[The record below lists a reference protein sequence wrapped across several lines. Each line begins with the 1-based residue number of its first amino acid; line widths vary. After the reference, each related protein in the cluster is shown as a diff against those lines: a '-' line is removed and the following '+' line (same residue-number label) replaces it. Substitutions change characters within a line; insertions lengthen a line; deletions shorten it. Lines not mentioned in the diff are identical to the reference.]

1 MKKLF
6 LCSLFFFCSAMAFSQ
21 VVWSDNLSGNI
32 NSTTNNPY
40 YTNATT
46 STTNRTVNS
55 RVTVTGV
62 GRGSGTTGA
71 NSSGAYR
78 ASNFTTSNSIDAND
92 YFEFRITVDANSKV
106 DLSSF
111 SFSAS
116 RSSVIIW
123 GNTGPTNAQL
133 RYSLNGGAFTTV
145 AAANPTGNGGS
156 IFNPAISL
164 SSVPVIRGGETIV
177 FRLYG
182 YNAESSSNWWQIES
196 FSFNGTTALPVEFGA
211 VEAAQQN
218 DAVNIKWTTLSETNN
233 SYFDI
238 EASADGETFT
248 KIKTVQSQNGN
259 SDKAQEYE
267 VNITASDITSLLGA
281 PLLLA
286 LLSLGFTRRK
296 RMITGALALLILC
309 VNFVACSKSSDA
321 IDVNSVDNVFI
332 RIKQVDKDGSASYS
346 DVVKLI
352 KKN

>member
-1 MKKLF
+1 MKKILLSTLF
-6 LCSLFFFCSAMAFSQ
+6 TFFSAMAFSQ
-21 VVWSDNLSGNI
+21 VIWSDNLDGSI
-32 NSTTNNPY
+32 NSNTNPY
-40 YTNATT
+40 YTNATSST
-46 STTNRTVNS
+46 SSRIVNS
-55 RVTVTGV
+55 RVTVTGI
-62 GRGSGTTGA
+62 GRGSGTTGTSGINGGYQA
-71 NSSGAYR
+71 NG
-78 ASNFTTSNSIDAND
+78 FTMSNSIDAND
-92 YFEFRITVDANSKV
+92 YFEFKITVDADSKV
-106 DLSSF
+106 ELSSF
-111 SFSAS
+111 SFLAS
-116 RSSVIIW
+116 RSSSGTFFPSVS
-123 GNTGPTNAQL
+123 GPRNAQL

-145 AAANPTGNGGS
+145 AAANPTGNED
-156 IFNPAISL
+156 ISL

-182 YNAESSSNWWQIES
+182 YNAANNSNWWRIER
-196 FSFNGTTALPVEFGA
+196 FSFNGTTALPVAFGA
-211 VEAAQQN
+211 VEAVQQN

-267 VNITASDITSLLGA
+267 VNITASDISSLLGA

-309 VNFVACSKSSDA
+309 VNFVACSKNVDA

-346 DVVKLI
+346 EVVKLI